1 MEKLSDLFSYKED
14 NNEMK
19 EFKDDLNAGIDK
31 ALEKEGSNKD
41 VLLLM
46 KGLLNSSSNSMYD
59 YYKE

>member
-14 NNEMK
+14 NK
-19 EFKDDLNAGIDK
+19 EVVGIKNDLSIEIDK
-31 ALEKEGSNKD
+31 VLEKTCANKD

-46 KGLLNSSSNSMYD
+46 KEILNTSSNSMND

>member
-14 NNEMK
+14 NKVMRDL
-19 EFKDDLNAGIDK
+19 KDDLSEGIDK
-31 ALEKEGSNKD
+31 VLEKEGSNRD

-46 KGLLNSSSNSMYD
+46 KELLNSSGTSIYD